1 MFSIKP
7 KKDVDSKLFVQKYID
22 SRKEL
27 GILIGVSKADGKI
40 DEEIRKISYEDAYRL
55 LDFLYLCLPNYTVIN
70 LILPLE
76 QYCHEKEDELILDL
90 YMAYQNGKVSS
101 WLDSRSLSEITM
113 LKKCIQNDDSFETI
127 FPDLYSFVFE
137 KDEAK
142 YI

>member
-1 MFSIKP
+1 MFDIKP
-7 KKDVDSKLFVQKYID
+7 KNDVDSKLFVQKYID

-27 GILIGVSKADGKI
+27 GILIGVSKMGDKI

-55 LDFLYLCLPNYTVIN
+55 LDFLYLCLPNYTVMS

-101 WLDSRSLSEITM
+101 WLDSRSLSEISM
-113 LKKCIQNDDSFETI
+113 LKKCIQNDDSFKII
-127 FPDLYSFVFE
+127 FSDLYSCVFE
-137 KDEAK
+137 KDEVK
-142 YI
+142 HI